1 MILWNEEIGRKGW
14 VKLGKAAGKWIGNGN
29 FGRVNIRMEGRGFW
43 IEMSIGRIFKRSWEG
58 WEI

>member
-1 MILWNEEIGRKGW
+1 M
-14 VKLGKAAGKWIGNGN
+14 KLGKAAGKWIGNGN

-58 WEI
+58 WVI